1 MTSNYMPSQPGMF
14 LLTSAGV
21 LVRDQVGKEFMT
33 AASHGFPAECGTRI
47 THPLPAGGRNIGNL
61 IMEVTHTD
69 IALVKLLDTEKFS
82 NVTFQNEIMPEP
94 VQLKRLAS
102 VDDHRSGDP
111 VFLDSPDTGCIS
123 GTLMR
128 SSYQRGPSDDHG
140 LPDQNW
146 IYTTWYYMGQD
157 SANALP
163 DGICGS
169 AIWCED
175 GDVIGFFR
183 YAPKS
188 GVMKDWCAG
197 IAADELTNRGFTL
210 VDTSNRQA

>member
-1 MTSNYMPSQPGMF
+1 MNH
-14 LLTSAGV
+14 
-21 LVRDQVGKEFMT
+21 
-33 AASHGFPAECGTRI
+33 ASRFH
-47 THPLPAGGRNIGNL
+47 LY
-61 IMEVTHTD
+61 
-69 IALVKLLDTEKFS
+69 S
-82 NVTFQNEIMPEP
+82 
-94 VQLKRLAS
+94 
-102 VDDHRSGDP
+102 
-111 VFLDSPDTGCIS
+111 SPDRGCIS

-128 SSYQRGPSDDHG
+128 GSYQRVPSDDHG

-163 DGICGS
+163 DGMCGS

-188 GVMKDWCAG
+188 GAMKDWCAG